1 MPAES
6 TSHRRV
12 RRLLALAAAG
22 AACALGLTG
31 AALPSASPAHAHAA
45 AVAAVAP
52 TAAPAAV
59 PSEEAEGVRLSVAPA
74 DATTVVAGRPFEV
87 VVEIV
92 NGTDDVIHAGTL
104 LLGIS
109 TDPEDPDAEVEP
121 VAERATASLAVGAA
135 TSLAFTLPADATDAA
150 EPVIGLAAS
159 LEVDGGTVSSARTI
173 VANSAVLADSPAGL
187 ALAYPLTVPPQET
200 GLIPAELLETWTGPT
215 GLLTRQLDAVAGRP
229 VAVGIDPRIPASIRI
244 LGAAAPESAV
254 AWLDRLAAMP
264 NEAFPLAY
272 ADSDL
277 AAESQAGVDEPLEP
291 FGFGDAIDPANFPAE
306 GGDAEATPAPEAV
319 PDAAALLEWEFTRT
333 DIAWPADDTVATGD
347 LDWFA
352 AGGLT
357 TAILASGN
365 VEPVDTAVNAGAT
378 IDGRA
383 AVVADAAV
391 TDALRAA
398 AAATSDTA
406 WRAATSRL
414 LAELALAADED
425 APVTLLGTFDRSA
438 GLDAA
443 RVGSTIEAV
452 LSGTWSRSATLA
464 EAVGAP
470 PAARTLV
477 SMPEDAQRIENVGR
491 LLSAERAVDEF
502 SDVLADPTVLTG
514 PTRRDL
520 LALLDVGWL
529 DRPEEW
535 TDAVG
540 TWLVDRRAVT
550 DAVSIVPS
558 SSVLVVATE
567 TGIPITVQN
576 DLPYPVDVTVEVAP
590 SNGRL
595 IVEEPI
601 DATVEADSRSTVS
614 VPVAAGVG
622 SGEVTLVVSLISP
635 DGTPVGSSVRVP
647 ANVQADWEG
656 VGAAVIAAIVIAVFA
671 IGVIRAFRRRRR
683 SPEAAEAEAEAATPE
698 VEAEAAEADAPAPAP
713 AAESTPAPAP
723 AATPTNT
730 PAPAT
735 SDTARPAEDPSHD

>member
-12 RRLLALAAAG
+12 RRLLTIAAAG
-22 AACALGLTG
+22 AACALGLAG
-31 AALPSASPAHAHAA
+31 AAVPAAGPAHADAA
-45 AVAAVAP
+45 AVTA
-52 TAAPAAV
+52 AAPAAA
-59 PSEEAEGVRLSVAPA
+59 PTEDADGVRLSVAPA
-74 DATTVVAGRPFEV
+74 DATTVAAGRPINV

-92 NGTDDVIHAGTL
+92 NGTNDAIRAGTV
-104 LLGIS
+104 LLGVS
-109 TDPEDPDAEVEP
+109 TAPEDPDADVEP

-135 TSLAFTLPADATDAA
+135 TSLAFTVPADATDPDD
-150 EPVIGLAAS
+150 PVIGLAAS
-159 LEVDGGTVSSARTI
+159 LEVDGATVSSARTI
-173 VANSAVLADSPAGL
+173 VANAAVPVESPAGL

-200 GLIPAELLETWTGPT
+200 GLIPADLLETWTGPE
-215 GLLTRQLDAVAGRP
+215 GLLTRQLDAVAGRS
-229 VAVGIDPRIPASIRI
+229 VAVAIDPRITASIRI
-244 LGAAAPESAV
+244 LGVSAPESAV
-254 AWLDRLAAMP
+254 AWLERLELMP

-272 ADSDL
+272 ADADL
-277 AAESQAGVDEPLEP
+277 AAQAQAGLDEPLEP
-291 FGFGDAIDPANFPAE
+291 FGFGDAVDPANFPAE
-306 GGDAEATPAPEAV
+306 GADADATAAPESV
-319 PDAAALLEWEFTRT
+319 PDTAALLEWDFTRA

-357 TAILASGN
+357 TAILTPGN
-365 VEPVDTAVNAGAT
+365 VEPLDTAGNASAT

-383 AVVADAAV
+383 AVIADAGI
-391 TDALRAA
+391 TDALREA

-406 WRAATSRL
+406 WRGATARL
-414 LAELALAADED
+414 LAELALAAED

-438 GLDAA
+438 GLDADRVAATVAAVSSGQWA
-443 RVGSTIEAV
+443 RP
-452 LSGTWSRSATLA
+452 ATLA
-464 EAVGAP
+464 EAVGSP

-477 SMPEDAQRIENVGR
+477 SMPEDEQRIENVGR
-491 LLSAERAVDEF
+491 LLTAERAVDEF

-540 TWLVDRRAVT
+540 RWLVDRRAVT

-576 DLPYPVDVTVEVAP
+576 DLPYPVNVSVEVAP

-595 IVEEPI
+595 IVEEPVE
-601 DATVEADSRSTVS
+601 ATVEADSRSTVS

-622 SGEVTLVVSLISP
+622 SGEVTLVVSLTSP
-635 DGTPVGSSVRVP
+635 DGTVVGSSVRVP

-656 VGAAVIAAIVIAVFA
+656 VGAAVIAAIVVAVFA
-671 IGVIRAFRRRRR
+671 VGVIRAFRRRRR
-683 SPEAAEAEAEAATPE
+683 APEDSSPDGPATEGSAAAAAPEASAPEGGPAA
-698 VEAEAAEADAPAPAP
+698 DDSAPAR
-713 AAESTPAPAP
+713 T
-723 AATPTNT
+723 T
-730 PAPAT
+730 
-735 SDTARPAEDPSHD
+735 EDASHD

>member
-12 RRLLALAAAG
+12 RRLLILAAAG
-22 AACALGLTG
+22 AACALGVAG
-31 AALPSASPAHAHAA
+31 AALPSASPAHAAS
-45 AVAAVAP
+45 V
-52 TAAPAAV
+52 AAPAAA
-59 PSEEAEGVRLSVAPA
+59 PSEESDGVRLSVAPA
-74 DATTVVAGRPFEV
+74 EATTVAAGRPIEV

-92 NGTDDVIHAGTL
+92 NRSDDAIRAGAL
-104 LLGIS
+104 LLGVS

-135 TSLAFTLPADATDAA
+135 TSLAFTLPADATDAD

-173 VANSAVLADSPAGL
+173 VANSAVVPAAPAGL

-200 GLIPAELLETWTGPT
+200 GLIPADLLESWTGPA
-215 GLLTRQLDAVAGRP
+215 GLLTRQLDAVSGRP

-244 LGAAAPESAV
+244 LGASAPESAV
-254 AWLDRLAAMP
+254 AWLERLAAMP

-272 ADSDL
+272 ADADL
-277 AAESQAGVDEPLEP
+277 AAQAQAGVDEPLEP
-291 FGFGDAIDPANFPAE
+291 FGFGDAIDPADFPAE
-306 GGDAEATPAPEAV
+306 AGDGEATPAPEAV
-319 PDAAALLEWEFTRT
+319 PDMATLLEWDFTRT

-347 LDWFA
+347 LDWLA

-383 AVVADAAV
+383 AVVADAEV

-398 AAATSDTA
+398 ASATSETA
-406 WRAATSRL
+406 WRGATARA

-425 APVTLLGTFDRSA
+425 APVTLLGTFDRAA
-438 GLDAA
+438 GLDAD
-443 RVGSTIEAV
+443 RVASTIEAV
-452 LSGTWSRSATLA
+452 ASGPWARSATLA

-470 PAARTLV
+470 PAERTLV
-477 SMPEDAQRIENVGR
+477 SMPEDGQRIENVGR

-576 DLPYPVDVTVEVAP
+576 DLPYPVDVTVQVAP

-595 IVEEPI
+595 IVEEPVE
-601 DATVEADSRSTVS
+601 ATVEADSRGTVS

-622 SGEVTLVVSLISP
+622 SGEVTLVVSLTSP

-656 VGAAVIAAIVIAVFA
+656 VGAAVIAGIVIAVFA
-671 IGVIRAFRRRRR
+671 IGLIRAFRRRRR
-683 SPEAAEAEAEAATPE
+683 TPAGSGVAAVTPAPRAEASAA
-698 VEAEAAEADAPAPAP
+698 APAPPERAPDVDQPDPEPRPEPEPDRDTAP
-713 AAESTPAPAP
+713 AS
-723 AATPTNT
+723 AT
-730 PAPAT
+730 APAT
-735 SDTARPAEDPSHD
+735 SDTARPAEDPTHD